1 MLRVYF
7 DSCCLNRPF
16 DDRSQPRVSLEAEA
30 VLEVLK
36 HWEAGGIALISSEA
50 LTLENDEKAD
60 PDPKAYVHGI
70 LDRADEFV
78 LVGQSIAARAKEFEA
93 DGMRTL
99 DALHLACA
107 EDVDADY
114 LSTCDDRFL
123 KKARSRSDLKV
134 SVVSPQELFDE
145 VFP

>member
-1 MLRVYF
+1 VLRVYF
-7 DSCCLNRPF
+7 DSCCLNRPL
-16 DDRSQPRVSLEAEA
+16 DDRSQPRIALEAEA

-36 HWEAGGIALISSEA
+36 HWEAGGLALISSEV
-50 LTLENDEKAD
+50 LTLEAD
-60 PDPKAYVHGI
+60 NSKQPDRRAYVRGI

-78 LVGQSIAARAKEFEA
+78 AVDASIAARAKELESVGFRA
-93 DGMRTL
+93 M

-107 EDVDADY
+107 ESVSVDEF
-114 LSTCDDRFL
+114 STCDDRLL

-134 SVVSPQELFDE
+134 SVNGPLQLFDK